1 MRAAFLARGVS
12 GALGAALCAAGGAS
26 AATQTFGPV
35 ADAYVRADRATTNY
49 GTATTLVVDGSPV
62 ANAYLR
68 FDVKVPVGE
77 SVTKATLRLFTTK
90 SSGSGITVHGVAS
103 SAWGEK
109 TITYAKAPGIGA
121 RVGSS
126 GSYRANVFVSVDVT
140 SLVKSSGPVSIAV
153 KRSSS
158 TSNAYRSRE
167 ASSNRPQ
174 LVVTSTVTGDTA
186 PPDTTITAGPSGLT
200 SVDTPT
206 LEFTST
212 EIRSTFQCRL
222 DFGPLA
228 PCSSPYTTATLAD
241 GAHTFEVAARD
252 TAGNVDPTPAE
263 RTFTVDA
270 TPPAKA
276 TGLTATPSD
285 ASVALDWNDN
295 ADPDL
300 SHYDVLRSTTAGGPY
315 TLLASVTA
323 SAYSDL
329 AVSNGTPYAYVID
342 TIDDAGNHSGFS
354 NEVSS
359 TPRAKPTHPNFPIRA
374 TFYYPWFP
382 EAWSQNG
389 ISPFTNHHPSL
400 GFYNS
405 ASDVIRDAHLR
416 SLEYAKVD
424 AGIYSWWGQ
433 GSREDL
439 RFPGMLSRTDA
450 TGSPVRW
457 ALYHEREGN
466 GPDPSVTQ
474 LQSDLDYIK
483 ARYASDPAYLKVG
496 GKPVIFAYGDAN
508 DGCGMA
514 DRWAQAND
522 ATRGFYVVLK
532 VFSGY
537 RTCASQPQGWHQYS
551 PAVRTDRQPGYSFAI
566 SPEFDLTGPDPP
578 RLARDLAA
586 FKQAIRSMVAS
597 GEPWQ
602 LVTTFN
608 EWGENSATE
617 SAQEWSSA
625 SGQGQYLDAL
635 STDGQ

>member
-1 MRAAFLARGVS
+1 VRAALLACGIS
-12 GALGAALCAAGGAS
+12 GALGAGLCAAGGAS
-26 AATQTFGPV
+26 AATQAFGPV
-35 ADAYVRADRATTNY
+35 ADSYVRADRAGTNY
-49 GTATTLVVDGSPV
+49 GSAKTLVVDGSPV

-68 FDVKVPVGE
+68 FDVKVPAGD
-77 SVTKATLRLFTTK
+77 SVTRATLRLFTTE
-90 SSGSGITVHGVAS
+90 SSGSGLTVHGVGS
-103 SAWGEK
+103 STWGEK
-109 TITYAKAPGIGA
+109 TITYATAPGIGA
-121 RVGSS
+121 RVAASC
-126 GSYRANVFVSVDVT
+126 SYRANAYVSVDVT
-140 SLVKSSGPVSIAV
+140 SLVHGSGPVSVAV

-158 TSNAYRSRE
+158 TSNAYLSRE
-167 ASSNRPQ
+167 AKSNRPQ
-174 LVVTSTVTGDTA
+174 LVVAHAPAADTT

-200 SVDTPT
+200 SDDTPT
-206 LEFTST
+206 FEFTST
-212 EIRSTFQCRL
+212 ESPSTFQCRL
-222 DFGPLA
+222 DLEPVVS
-228 PCSSPYTTATLAD
+228 CSSPSTTATLAD

-252 TAGNVDPTPAE
+252 AAGNVDPTPAG

-270 TPPAKA
+270 TPPATA
-276 TGLTATPSD
+276 TGLTATPGD

-295 ADPDL
+295 AEPDL
-300 SHYDVLRSTTAGGPY
+300 DHYDILRSTSTGGPY
-315 TLLASVTA
+315 TVIAGVTA
-323 SAYSDL
+323 SAYSDV

-342 TIDDAGNHSGFS
+342 AIDTAGNHSGFS
-354 NEVSS
+354 NEVPA
-359 TPRAKPTHPNFPIRA
+359 TPRATSTQPTFPIRA
-374 TFYYPWFP
+374 AFYYPWFP

-389 ISPFTNHHPSL
+389 ISPFTKYNPTL

-405 ASDVIRDAHLR
+405 ADDAVRDSHLH
-416 SLEYAKVD
+416 SLEYAKVN

-433 GSREDL
+433 GSKEDL

-466 GPDPSVTQ
+466 GPDPSVAQ

-496 GKPVIFAYGDAN
+496 GKPVVFAYGDAN

-537 RTCASQPQGWHQYS
+537 RTCASQPQSWHQYS

-635 STDGQ
+635 NSDGQ